1 MAHLDANTLIG
12 ILQGRL
18 GDIVFAKTDCG
29 RVMVRHRPLR
39 ACLVRAERSVR
50 EWLNAN
56 LR

>member
-1 MAHLDANTLIG
+1 MAQLDANTLIG

-39 ACLVRAERSVR
+39 AYLVRVERS
-50 EWLNAN
+50 
-56 LR
+56 